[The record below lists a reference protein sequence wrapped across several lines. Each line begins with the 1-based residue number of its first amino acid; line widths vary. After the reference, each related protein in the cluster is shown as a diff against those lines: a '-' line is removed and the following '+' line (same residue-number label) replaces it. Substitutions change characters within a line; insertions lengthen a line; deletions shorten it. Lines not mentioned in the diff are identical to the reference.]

1 MNPLPMLK
9 RCIVTTGLLI
19 SMLPLTIDA
28 QHMNAPEQ
36 IEAMIESIIE
46 NLEEESDAALIIED
60 LSAWAENPLNINNAT
75 ANELSRLHM
84 LDDIQIEKLL
94 EHLKTYG
101 PAYSIYELNGID
113 GFNPPLLK
121 KMEPFVQFEIPE
133 AEPRQLRGAF
143 VNGRH
148 ELLLRSQATLQVPNG
163 FQQREDGSTPFEG
176 DRCRYNVRYRFTTK
190 EQVSI
195 GFTAEKDPGEAL
207 FYGSNRAGFDF
218 YSGHIRMKISPLIE
232 QVTLGDFV
240 VQEGQGLVLW
250 QGFSTGKSISVL
262 NIYKTNQGIRPY
274 TSTDENQF
282 LRGFATTL
290 RKGDLRI
297 NLFSSQKRRDANRE
311 ASDSLNAHFTSLQT
325 SGYHRTS
332 SEIDDKRSVKDFN
345 AGTVITQ
352 SFHHLKLG
360 MSLLYREFSIP
371 FIPND
376 QLYNRFRFRG
386 TNNLVAGADYLFNK
400 GKYRL
405 FGEGAVSK
413 SGGKALLQGATAHLH
428 DQIQCSAL
436 FRHYEKDYQAL
447 WASAF
452 SEGSSP
458 ANESGLYL
466 GTRILPVQK
475 ITISAYSDLYRF
487 EWIQFN
493 TAAPAM
499 GYDFLVQADF
509 RISEKVQFHIR
520 TKSERKEQKV
530 KSPQRYQNAFQ
541 KTRKNRVH
549 LQYDPAKTIN
559 LRTRLE
565 HVASKSETS
574 ETGWMIYQDLLL
586 HPQKIPATLA
596 ARIAWFHT
604 DGYNSRIY
612 AYENDLLYTYSMPA
626 SFGKGF
632 RAYLNLKYK
641 ISKNWEVWF
650 KLSDTWQQGVETI
663 GSGYL
668 EILGNQKTDVKF
680 QIRLKI

>member
-19 SMLPLTIDA
+19 CMLPLTIDA

-250 QGFSTGKSISVL
+250 
-262 NIYKTNQGIRPY
+262 P
-274 TSTDENQF
+274 
-282 LRGFATTL
+282 
-290 RKGDLRI
+290 
-297 NLFSSQKRRDANRE
+297 RR
-311 ASDSLNAHFTSLQT
+311 
-325 SGYHRTS
+325 
-332 SEIDDKRSVKDFN
+332 
-345 AGTVITQ
+345 
-352 SFHHLKLG
+352 
-360 MSLLYREFSIP
+360 
-371 FIPND
+371 
-376 QLYNRFRFRG
+376 
-386 TNNLVAGADYLFNK
+386 
-400 GKYRL
+400 
-405 FGEGAVSK
+405 
-413 SGGKALLQGATAHLH
+413 
-428 DQIQCSAL
+428 
-436 FRHYEKDYQAL
+436 
-447 WASAF
+447 
-452 SEGSSP
+452 
-458 ANESGLYL
+458 
-466 GTRILPVQK
+466 
-475 ITISAYSDLYRF
+475 
-487 EWIQFN
+487 
-493 TAAPAM
+493 
-499 GYDFLVQADF
+499 
-509 RISEKVQFHIR
+509 
-520 TKSERKEQKV
+520 
-530 KSPQRYQNAFQ
+530 
-541 KTRKNRVH
+541 
-549 LQYDPAKTIN
+549 
-559 LRTRLE
+559 
-565 HVASKSETS
+565 
-574 ETGWMIYQDLLL
+574 
-586 HPQKIPATLA
+586 
-596 ARIAWFHT
+596 
-604 DGYNSRIY
+604 
-612 AYENDLLYTYSMPA
+612 
-626 SFGKGF
+626 
-632 RAYLNLKYK
+632 
-641 ISKNWEVWF
+641 
-650 KLSDTWQQGVETI
+650 
-663 GSGYL
+663 
-668 EILGNQKTDVKF
+668 
-680 QIRLKI
+680 